1 MKMPMNNTTLST
13 TALRVSKTV
22 LFFAIL
28 GFIFF
33 SFSPDIHARAKEK
46 QTKKTQQSPK
56 PEYGFN
62 DVVEKAQRL
71 SSAAYEDPRG
81 KMPQWLLDITYDQM
95 RDIRFIPDKSHWRKE
110 NLPFELQFFHAGL
123 YFDRTVK
130 VNEIL
135 PAGPVPISFSTDLFI
150 YEKSAQELKTKIP
163 QDLGFAGFR
172 IHYNLNNETYK
183 DEVAVFL
190 GASYFRAVAKSMHYG
205 LSARGLAVDTA
216 QPSGEEFPWFREFW
230 VKRPEPGDTT
240 ITVFALLDSP
250 RVAGAYSFV
259 ITPGKETLMD
269 TQCTI
274 FLRKGADKLGIAPMT
289 SMFFYGENSNIR
301 PKDWFRPEI
310 HDSDGLM
317 IHMENGEWLW
327 RPLFNPR
334 GLWVNAFQAD
344 SPAGFGLVQRDLN
357 FDHYQDLEAR
367 YDYRPSLWCTPKGK
381 WGKGWVE
388 LVQIP
393 TDDEIHDNIVAFWRP
408 AAAPVGQP
416 LSFAYTLSWH
426 YPDQSRP
433 PAGRVVATRTETP
446 KQPDIKKFIVDFEGS
461 ELEKLKA
468 GDPVEGIVSVGS
480 GGRLLEQQVYKNS
493 VTNGWR
499 LVFTVK
505 PESDPTLVDKTP
517 PDRRPLV
524 EMRAFLRHKDRGL
537 TETWTCGAQL

>member
-1 MKMPMNNTTLST
+1 MPLHKITVST
-13 TALRVSKTV
+13 TAQRRVRTV
-22 LFFAIL
+22 LFFVIL

-33 SFSPDIHARAKEK
+33 DFSPDIHAKAKEK

-56 PEYGFN
+56 PGYGFN
-62 DVVEKAQRL
+62 DVVEKAHGL
-71 SSAAYEDPRG
+71 SSTAYEDPRG
-81 KMPQWLLDITYDQM
+81 KMPQWLLDITYDQL
-95 RDIRFIPDKSHWRKE
+95 RDIRFIPAKSHWRKE

-130 VNEIL
+130 INEIL
-135 PAGPVPISFSTDLFI
+135 PAGPVPIRFTTDLFI
-150 YEKSAQELKTKIP
+150 YEKSAQELKAKIP
-163 QDLGFAGFR
+163 RDLGFAGFR

-183 DEVAVFL
+183 DEAAVFL
-190 GASYFRAVAKSMHYG
+190 GASYFRAVAKAMQYG
-205 LSARGLAVDTA
+205 LSARGLAIDTA

-230 VKRPEPGDTT
+230 VKRPEPGDTR
-240 ITVFALLDSP
+240 ITVYALLDSP
-250 RVAGAYSFV
+250 RMAGAYSFV

-274 FLRKGADKLGIAPMT
+274 FLRKGVDKLGIAPMT
-289 SMFFYGENSNIR
+289 SMFFYGENVNIR

-367 YDYRPSLWCTPKGK
+367 YDFRPSLWCTPKGK

-416 LSFAYTLSWH
+416 LSFAYILSWH
-426 YPDQSRP
+426 YPDQTRP

-446 KQPDIKKFIVDFEGS
+446 KQPGIKKFIVDFEGS

-468 GDPVEGIVSVGS
+468 GEPVEGIVSVGS
-480 GGRLLEQQVYKNS
+480 GGLLLEQQVYKNS
-493 VTNGWR
+493 VTGGWR

-505 PESDPTLVDKTP
+505 PESDPTLVDKIP

-524 EMRAFLRHKDRGL
+524 EMRAFLRYKDRGL
-537 TETWTCGAQL
+537 TETWTCGSQL